1 MIKNILYVEDGSV
14 DVDELQESLNEE
26 TKIIIYRQGSKPPIL
41 EQPKEPIKT
50 YRDDRV
56 ASLMRTIERAR
67 DMLAEVMS
75 LEVPEELLKMLDDI
89 YTELN

>member
-26 TKIIIYRQGSKPPIL
+26 TKIIVCRQGSKPPIL

-56 ASLMRTIERAR
+56 ASLIRTIELAR
-67 DMLAEVMS
+67 DMLANVMAI
-75 LEVPEELLKMLDDI
+75 EMPEEVLKKLDDI
-89 YTELN
+89 YTELT